1 MHLAL
6 VVLWHVHKPSSEV
19 KKITS
24 ILPNTV
30 GPSNRLLIH
39 VVRYLPL
46 LERCQSVCL
55 EGDWGGAFTLG
66 HC

>member
-1 MHLAL
+1 M
-6 VVLWHVHKPSSEV
+6 

-39 VVRYLPL
+39 VVRYSPV
-46 LERCQSVCL
+46 LEKCQSVCL
-55 EGDWGGAFTLG
+55 EGDWGGALVVRELGVLG
-66 HC
+66 HFCQISC